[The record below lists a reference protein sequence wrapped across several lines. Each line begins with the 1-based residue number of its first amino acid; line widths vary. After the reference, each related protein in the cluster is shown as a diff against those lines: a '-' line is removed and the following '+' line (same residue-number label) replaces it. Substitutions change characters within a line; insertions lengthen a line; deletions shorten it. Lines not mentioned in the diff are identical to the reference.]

1 MSIFTGSGI
10 AITTPFNK
18 DGSVNFHAYEK
29 HIDFLISN
37 ESDAIIA
44 CGTTGESST
53 LNDEEHLAT
62 IEAAVKFTNKRVPV
76 IAGAG
81 SNDTAH
87 GIELCKRAEKLGIDG
102 LLLVTPYYNKT
113 TQRGLINHYTLMA
126 QSVNI
131 PIILYNVPA
140 RTGLNILPETVLELS
155 KVPNIVAIK
164 EASGNIDQ
172 ITKLACILDDD
183 FDIYSGNDNQIV
195 PTLSLGGKGVITV
208 VGNIMPKE
216 THDMVNFF
224 LQGNVKE
231 SLDLQLKM
239 LPIIEALSLEVNPIP
254 IKQALNL
261 MDFKQ
266 GHCKFPLYDMDP
278 KNIEILKCRMKE
290 LNLIK

>member
-18 DGSVNFHAYEK
+18 DGSVNYDAYEK

-53 LNDEEHLAT
+53 LNDTEHLET
-62 IEAAVKFTNKRVPV
+62 LRQAVYFTNKRVPV
-76 IAGAG
+76 IAGTG
-81 SNDTAH
+81 SNDTNH
-87 GIELCKRAEKLGIDG
+87 GIKLCQSAEKLGVDA

-113 TQRGLINHYTLMA
+113 TQRGLINHYTLLA
-126 QSVNI
+126 NSVNI

-172 ITKLACILDDD
+172 VTKLASILDDD

-216 THDMVNFF
+216 THDMVAKY

-239 LPIIEALSLEVNPIP
+239 LPIIDALSTEVNPIP
-254 IKQALNL
+254 IKEALNL
-261 MDFKQ
+261 MGFEQ
-266 GHCKFPLYDMDP
+266 GHCKFPLYAMEP
-278 KNIEILKCRMKE
+278 KHVEILKIE
-290 LNLIK
+290 LKKMNLI